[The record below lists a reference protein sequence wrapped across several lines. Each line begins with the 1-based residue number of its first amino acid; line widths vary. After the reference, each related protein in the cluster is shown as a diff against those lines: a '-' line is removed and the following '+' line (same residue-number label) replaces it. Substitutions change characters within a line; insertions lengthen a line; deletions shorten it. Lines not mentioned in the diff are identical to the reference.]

1 MEQTAQSIIMEQM
14 GLEHLTDE
22 EIADLAKHGNVEAL
36 EYLINK
42 YKNFVRAKARTYF
55 LIGADREDIIQEGMI
70 GLYKA
75 IRDYNTDREASFATF
90 ASMCINR
97 QMITAVAA
105 SNRKKNMPLNTYVS
119 YDMPAGG
126 DEDSDMRLVDI
137 LQSQTELNPEK
148 LLIDKEHNWDLKSR
162 LKEVLST
169 FEQQVLTYYLEG
181 MDYTAIAKK
190 MQKPPKSV
198 DNALQRIRSKAA
210 RLTLEN

>member
-1 MEQTAQSIIMEQM
+1 MDLKQCS
-14 GLEHLTDE
+14 DE
-22 EIADLAKHGNVEAL
+22 ELIVRYRDGDTDAMDFIFERYKHL
-36 EYLINK
+36 
-42 YKNFVRAKARTYF
+42 VRKKAKAMF
-55 LIGADREDIIQEGMI
+55 LAGGDNDDLIQEGMI

-105 SNRKKNMPLNTYVS
+105 SNRKKNMPLNPYVS

-148 LLIDKEHNWDLKSR
+148 LLIDKEHNRDLKSR

-169 FEQQVLTYYLEG
+169 FEQQGLGYYLEG

-210 RLTLEN
+210 RLTLDN

>member
-1 MEQTAQSIIMEQM
+1 MDLKQCS
-14 GLEHLTDE
+14 DE
-22 EIADLAKHGNVEAL
+22 ELIVRYRDGDTDAMDFIFERYK
-36 EYLINK
+36 YL
-42 YKNFVRAKARTYF
+42 VRKQAKAMF
-55 LIGADREDIIQEGMI
+55 LAGGDNDDLIQEGMI

>member
-1 MEQTAQSIIMEQM
+1 MISERTEQTANTQQDELLVRQAQS
-14 GLEHLTDE
+14 GD
-22 EIADLAKHGNVEAL
+22 NEAEARL
-36 EYLINK
+36 LDK
-42 YKNFVRAKARTYF
+42 YKPLVKAKSRAYF
-55 LIGADREDIIQEGMI
+55 LIGADTEDIIQEGMI

-75 IRDYNTDREASFATF
+75 IRDYDKEKNASFRSF
-90 ASMCINR
+90 AELCINR

>member
-1 MEQTAQSIIMEQM
+1 MDLKQCS
-14 GLEHLTDE
+14 DE
-22 EIADLAKHGNVEAL
+22 ELIVRYRDGDTDAMDFIFERYK
-36 EYLINK
+36 YL
-42 YKNFVRAKARTYF
+42 VRKKAKAMF
-55 LIGADREDIIQEGMI
+55 LAGGDNDDLIQEGMI

-162 LKEVLST
+162 LKEVLSN

>member
-1 MEQTAQSIIMEQM
+1 MDLKQCS
-14 GLEHLTDE
+14 DE
-22 EIADLAKHGNVEAL
+22 ELIVRYRDGDTDAMDFIFERYKHL
-36 EYLINK
+36 
-42 YKNFVRAKARTYF
+42 VRKKAKAMF
-55 LIGADREDIIQEGMI
+55 LAGGDNDDLIQEGMI

-105 SNRKKNMPLNTYVS
+105 SNRKKNMPLNAYVS

>member
-1 MEQTAQSIIMEQM
+1 MDLKQCS
-14 GLEHLTDE
+14 DE
-22 EIADLAKHGNVEAL
+22 ELIVRYRDGDTDAMDFIFERYKHL
-36 EYLINK
+36 
-42 YKNFVRAKARTYF
+42 VRKKAKAMF
-55 LIGADREDIIQEGMI
+55 LAGGDNDDLIQEGMI

-210 RLTLEN
+210 RLTLEKLSD

>member
-1 MEQTAQSIIMEQM
+1 MDLKQCS
-14 GLEHLTDE
+14 DE
-22 EIADLAKHGNVEAL
+22 ELIVRYRDGDTDAMDFIFERYKHL
-36 EYLINK
+36 
-42 YKNFVRAKARTYF
+42 VRKKAKAMF
-55 LIGADREDIIQEGMI
+55 LAGGDNDDLIQEGMI

-75 IRDYNTDREASFATF
+75 IRDYHTDREASFATF

-97 QMITAVAA
+97 QMIAAVAA

-148 LLIDKEHNWDLKSR
+148 LLIDKEHNRDLKSR

-169 FEQQVLTYYLEG
+169 FEQQVLAYYLEG

>member
-1 MEQTAQSIIMEQM
+1 MDLKQCS
-14 GLEHLTDE
+14 DE
-22 EIADLAKHGNVEAL
+22 ELIVRYRDGDTDAMDFIFERYKHL
-36 EYLINK
+36 
-42 YKNFVRAKARTYF
+42 VRKKAKAMF
-55 LIGADREDIIQEGMI
+55 LAGGDNDDLIQEGMI

-97 QMITAVAA
+97 QLFTAVAA

-148 LLIDKEHNWDLKSR
+148 LLIDKEHNRDLKSR

>member
-1 MEQTAQSIIMEQM
+1 MDLKQCS
-14 GLEHLTDE
+14 DE
-22 EIADLAKHGNVEAL
+22 ELIVRYRDGDTDAMDFIFERYK
-36 EYLINK
+36 YL
-42 YKNFVRAKARTYF
+42 VRKKAKAMF
-55 LIGADREDIIQEGMI
+55 LAGGDNDDLIQEGMI

-169 FEQQVLTYYLEG
+169 FEQQVLAYYLEG

-210 RLTLEN
+210 RLGLEN

>member
-1 MEQTAQSIIMEQM
+1 MKYDAC
-14 GLEHLTDE
+14 TDE
-22 EIADLAKHGNVEAL
+22 ELIERLRQGETEITDYIL
-36 EYLINK
+36 EKYKPLVRKYANAMYLIGGE
-42 YKNFVRAKARTYF
+42 TDD
-55 LIGADREDIIQEGMI
+55 LIQEGMI

>member
-1 MEQTAQSIIMEQM
+1 MDLKQCS
-14 GLEHLTDE
+14 DE
-22 EIADLAKHGNVEAL
+22 ELIVRYRDGDTDAMDFIFERYKHL
-36 EYLINK
+36 
-42 YKNFVRAKARTYF
+42 VRKKAKAMF
-55 LIGADREDIIQEGMI
+55 LAGGDNDDLIQEGMI

-105 SNRKKNMPLNTYVS
+105 SNRKKNMP
-119 YDMPAGG
+119 AGG

-148 LLIDKEHNWDLKSR
+148 LLIDKEHNRDLKSR

>member
-1 MEQTAQSIIMEQM
+1 MDLKQCS
-14 GLEHLTDE
+14 DE
-22 EIADLAKHGNVEAL
+22 ELIVRYRDGDTDAMDFIFERYKHL
-36 EYLINK
+36 
-42 YKNFVRAKARTYF
+42 VRKKAKAMF
-55 LIGADREDIIQEGMI
+55 LAGGDNDDLIQEGMI

-105 SNRKKNMPLNTYVS
+105 SNRKKSMPLNTYVS

>member
-1 MEQTAQSIIMEQM
+1 MDLKQCS
-14 GLEHLTDE
+14 DE
-22 EIADLAKHGNVEAL
+22 ELIVRYRDGDTDAMDFIFERYKHL
-36 EYLINK
+36 
-42 YKNFVRAKARTYF
+42 VRKKAKAMF
-55 LIGADREDIIQEGMI
+55 LAGGDNDDLIQEGMI

-75 IRDYNTDREASFATF
+75 IRDYHTDREASFATF

-148 LLIDKEHNWDLKSR
+148 LLIDKEHNRDLKSR

-169 FEQQVLTYYLEG
+169 FEQQVLAYYLEG

-190 MQKPPKSV
+190 MQKQPKSV

>member
-1 MEQTAQSIIMEQM
+1 MDLKQCS
-14 GLEHLTDE
+14 DE
-22 EIADLAKHGNVEAL
+22 ELIVRYRDGDTEAMDFIFERYKHL
-36 EYLINK
+36 
-42 YKNFVRAKARTYF
+42 VRKKAKAMF
-55 LIGADREDIIQEGMI
+55 LAGGDNDDLIQEGMI

-75 IRDYNTDREASFATF
+75 IRDYHTDREASFATF

-105 SNRKKNMPLNTYVS
+105 SNLKKNMPLNTYVS

-148 LLIDKEHNWDLKSR
+148 LLIDKEHNRDLKSR

-210 RLTLEN
+210 RLGLEN

>member
-1 MEQTAQSIIMEQM
+1 MDLKQCS
-14 GLEHLTDE
+14 DE
-22 EIADLAKHGNVEAL
+22 ELIVRYRDGDTDAMDFIFERYK
-36 EYLINK
+36 YL
-42 YKNFVRAKARTYF
+42 VRKKAKAMF
-55 LIGADREDIIQEGMI
+55 LAGGDNDDLIQEGMI

-148 LLIDKEHNWDLKSR
+148 LLIDKEHNRDLKSR

-210 RLTLEN
+210 RLTLDN

>member
-1 MEQTAQSIIMEQM
+1 MDLKQCS
-14 GLEHLTDE
+14 DE
-22 EIADLAKHGNVEAL
+22 ELIVRYRDGDTEAMDFIFERYKHL
-36 EYLINK
+36 
-42 YKNFVRAKARTYF
+42 VRKKAKAMF
-55 LIGADREDIIQEGMI
+55 LAGGDNDDLIQEGMI

-75 IRDYNTDREASFATF
+75 IRDYHTDRAASFATF

-97 QMITAVAA
+97 QMITGVAA

-148 LLIDKEHNWDLKSR
+148 LLIDKEHNRDLKSR

-169 FEQQVLTYYLEG
+169 FEQQVLAYYLEG

>member
-1 MEQTAQSIIMEQM
+1 MDLKQCS
-14 GLEHLTDE
+14 DE
-22 EIADLAKHGNVEAL
+22 ELIVRYRDGDTDAMDFIFERYKHL
-36 EYLINK
+36 
-42 YKNFVRAKARTYF
+42 VRKKAKAMF
-55 LIGADREDIIQEGMI
+55 LAGGDNDDLIQEGMI

-75 IRDYNTDREASFATF
+75 IRDYHTDREASFATF

-148 LLIDKEHNWDLKSR
+148 LLIDKEHNRDLKSR

>member
-1 MEQTAQSIIMEQM
+1 MDLKQCS
-14 GLEHLTDE
+14 DE
-22 EIADLAKHGNVEAL
+22 ELIVRYRDGDTDAMDFIFERYKHL
-36 EYLINK
+36 
-42 YKNFVRAKARTYF
+42 VRKKAKAMF
-55 LIGADREDIIQEGMI
+55 LAGGDNDDLIQEGMI

-105 SNRKKNMPLNTYVS
+105 SNRKKYMPLNTYVS

-148 LLIDKEHNWDLKSR
+148 LLIDKEHNRDLKSR

>member
-1 MEQTAQSIIMEQM
+1 MDLKQCS
-14 GLEHLTDE
+14 DE
-22 EIADLAKHGNVEAL
+22 ELIVRYRDGDTDAMDFIFERYKHL
-36 EYLINK
+36 
-42 YKNFVRAKARTYF
+42 VRKKAKAMF
-55 LIGADREDIIQEGMI
+55 LAGGDNDDLIQEGMI

-97 QMITAVAA
+97 QMITAVGATN
-105 SNRKKNMPLNTYVS
+105 SKKNMPLNTYVS

>member
-1 MEQTAQSIIMEQM
+1 MISERTEQTANTQQDELLVRQAQS
-14 GLEHLTDE
+14 GD
-22 EIADLAKHGNVEAL
+22 NEAEARL
-36 EYLINK
+36 LDK
-42 YKNFVRAKARTYF
+42 YKPLVKAKSRAYF
-55 LIGADREDIIQEGMI
+55 LIGADTEDIIQEGMI

-75 IRDYNTDREASFATF
+75 IRDYDKEKNASFRSF
-90 ASMCINR
+90 AELCINR

-148 LLIDKEHNWDLKSR
+148 LLIDKEHNRDLKSR

-210 RLTLEN
+210 RLTLDN

>member
-1 MEQTAQSIIMEQM
+1 MDLKQCS
-14 GLEHLTDE
+14 DE
-22 EIADLAKHGNVEAL
+22 ELIVRYRDGDTDAMDFIFERYKHL
-36 EYLINK
+36 
-42 YKNFVRAKARTYF
+42 VRKKAKAMF
-55 LIGADREDIIQEGMI
+55 LAGGDNDDLIQEGMI
-70 GLYKA
+70 GLYNA

>member
-1 MEQTAQSIIMEQM
+1 MDSKQCS
-14 GLEHLTDE
+14 DE
-22 EIADLAKHGNVEAL
+22 ELIVRYRDGDTDAMDFIFERYK
-36 EYLINK
+36 YL
-42 YKNFVRAKARTYF
+42 VRKKAKAMF
-55 LIGADREDIIQEGMI
+55 LAGGDNDDLIQEGMI

>member
-1 MEQTAQSIIMEQM
+1 MDLKQCS
-14 GLEHLTDE
+14 DE
-22 EIADLAKHGNVEAL
+22 ELIVRYRDGDTDAMDFIFERYKHL
-36 EYLINK
+36 
-42 YKNFVRAKARTYF
+42 VRKKAKAMF
-55 LIGADREDIIQEGMI
+55 LAGGDNDDLIQEGMI

-97 QMITAVAA
+97 QMITSVAA

>member
-1 MEQTAQSIIMEQM
+1 MDLKQCS
-14 GLEHLTDE
+14 DE
-22 EIADLAKHGNVEAL
+22 ELIVRYRDGDTDAMDFIFERYKHL
-36 EYLINK
+36 
-42 YKNFVRAKARTYF
+42 VRKKAKAMF
-55 LIGADREDIIQEGMI
+55 LAGGDNDDLIQEGRI

>member
-1 MEQTAQSIIMEQM
+1 MDLKQCS
-14 GLEHLTDE
+14 DE
-22 EIADLAKHGNVEAL
+22 ELIVRYRDGDTDAMDFIFERYKHL
-36 EYLINK
+36 
-42 YKNFVRAKARTYF
+42 VRKKAKAMF
-55 LIGADREDIIQEGMI
+55 LAGGDNDDLIQEGMI

-148 LLIDKEHNWDLKSR
+148 LLIDKEHNRDLKSR

-198 DNALQRIRSKAA
+198 DNALQRIRSQAA

>member
-1 MEQTAQSIIMEQM
+1 MDLKQCS
-14 GLEHLTDE
+14 DE
-22 EIADLAKHGNVEAL
+22 ELIVRYRDGDTEAMDFIFERYKHL
-36 EYLINK
+36 
-42 YKNFVRAKARTYF
+42 VRKKAKAMF
-55 LIGADREDIIQEGMI
+55 LAGGDNDDLIQEGMI

-75 IRDYNTDREASFATF
+75 IRDYHTDREASFATF

-148 LLIDKEHNWDLKSR
+148 LLIDKEHNRDLKSR

-210 RLTLEN
+210 RLTLDN

>member
-1 MEQTAQSIIMEQM
+1 MDLKQCS
-14 GLEHLTDE
+14 DE
-22 EIADLAKHGNVEAL
+22 ELIVRYRDGDTDAMDFIFERYKHL
-36 EYLINK
+36 
-42 YKNFVRAKARTYF
+42 VRKKAKAMF
-55 LIGADREDIIQEGMI
+55 LAGGDNDDLIQEGMI

-75 IRDYNTDREASFATF
+75 IRDYHTDREASFATF

-148 LLIDKEHNWDLKSR
+148 LLIDKEHNRDLKSR

-190 MQKPPKSV
+190 MQKPPNSV

>member
-1 MEQTAQSIIMEQM
+1 MDLKQCS
-14 GLEHLTDE
+14 DE
-22 EIADLAKHGNVEAL
+22 ELIVRYRDGDTDAMDFIFERYKHL
-36 EYLINK
+36 
-42 YKNFVRAKARTYF
+42 VRKKAKAMF
-55 LIGADREDIIQEGMI
+55 LAGGDNDDLIQEGMI

-148 LLIDKEHNWDLKSR
+148 LLIDKEHNRDLKSR

-169 FEQQVLTYYLEG
+169 FEQQVLVYYLEG

-210 RLTLEN
+210 RLTLDNEVIAG